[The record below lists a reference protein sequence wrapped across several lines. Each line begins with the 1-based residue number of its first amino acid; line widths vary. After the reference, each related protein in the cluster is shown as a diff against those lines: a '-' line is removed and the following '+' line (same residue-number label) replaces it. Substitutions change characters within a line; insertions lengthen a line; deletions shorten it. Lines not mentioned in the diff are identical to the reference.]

1 MRNKFIIYQVLPR
14 LFGNLNENCTP
25 GGTFEE
31 NGCGKFSAF
40 SPKILRSIKKLGC
53 THIWITG
60 VLEQATC
67 TSFPELSLEGDNPCI
82 VKGQA
87 GSPYAIKD
95 YYDISPELSDHPELR
110 MEEFKNLISLANTEG
125 LDIIID
131 FVPNHLSRA
140 YKSDSKP
147 NYIDDFGAKD
157 NPTLSFS
164 AGNNFYYIPGK
175 PFVSPASR
183 NIPCGKYKEFPAKV
197 TGNDCF
203 RADPDISDWYE
214 TVKLNYGVDYL
225 NGGEKHFS
233 PVPDTW
239 LKMADILEFW
249 AQKGISG
256 FRCDMAEMVPI
267 EFWRKVIIDLKEKY
281 PQIMF
286 IGEIYKTERYREFVE
301 AGFDYLYD
309 KSGLY
314 DTLRLVLKGEISAS
328 SITPCW
334 QMLGDLQGRMLNFL
348 ENHDE
353 HRIASDFFLSDPSKA
368 ISALAVSLLMNSSP
382 FMIYFGQELGERGMD
397 SEGFSR
403 LDGKTSIF
411 DYWSVSTVREWIKQG
426 KEPPLRGIYSKLMN
440 LALSEKAF
448 SRGKFYDLQYFNT
461 NNPDYHPYHHYSF
474 LRGERTDLILVVVNF
489 SQSNFF
495 ISVNIPQEAFAY
507 FHTEYNYPIFGVE
520 LLDGDKILISNAK
533 GEFEKFEIAAN
544 GIRIIKLL
552 Q

>member
-1 MRNKFIIYQVLPR
+1 M
-14 LFGNLNENCTP
+14 NENCIP
-25 GGTFEE
+25 GGTFKE
-31 NGCGKFSAF
+31 NGSGKFSAF
-40 SPKILRSIKKLGC
+40 TPKVLNSIKKLGC
-53 THIWITG
+53 THLWITG
-60 VLEQATC
+60 ALEQATC
-67 TSFPELSLEGDNPCI
+67 TSFLELSLEGDDPCI
-82 VKGQA
+82 VKGKA

-95 YYDISPELSDHPELR
+95 YYDISPELADNTELR
-110 MEEFKNLISLANTEG
+110 MEEFRNLISLANTEG

-147 NYIDDFGAKD
+147 NYVNDFGTKD
-157 NPTLSFS
+157 NPAFSFS
-164 AGNNFYYIPGK
+164 SGNNFYYIPGK
-175 PFVSPASR
+175 QFVSPSAR
-183 NIPCGKYKEFPAKV
+183 NFPCSKFREFPAKV

-203 RADPDISDWYE
+203 RADPEITDWYE

-225 NGGEKHFS
+225 NGGKSYFS

-267 EFWRKVIIDLKEKY
+267 EFWQKVINDLKEKF
-281 PQIMF
+281 PQVIF
-286 IGEIYKTERYREFVE
+286 IGEIYNTQRYREFLE

-314 DTLRLVLKGEISAS
+314 DTLRLVLKGEVSAS
-328 SITPCW
+328 SITSCW

-353 HRIASDFFLSDPSKA
+353 HRIASDFFLSDPFRA
-368 ISALAVSLLMNSSP
+368 IPAVTVSILMNGSP

-397 SEGFSR
+397 SEGLSN

-411 DYWSVSTVREWIKQG
+411 DYWSVSTVRQWLKEE

-440 LALSEKAF
+440 LALYEKAF
-448 SRGKFYDLQYFNT
+448 SQGKFYDLQYSNT
-461 NNPDYHPYHHYSF
+461 QNPDYNPYSHFSF
-474 LRGERTDLILVVVNF
+474 LRGEGKELILVVANF
-489 SQSNFF
+489 SQSSFF
-495 ISVNIPQEAFAY
+495 VSVNIPEEAFDFFNIKCSY
-507 FHTEYNYPIFGVE
+507 PLIGNELMEGGNILLCNTEGE
-520 LLDGDKILISNAK
+520 L
-533 GEFEKFEIAAN
+533 EKFEVAAN

>member
-14 LFGNLNENCTP
+14 LFGNMNENCIP
-25 GGTFEE
+25 GGSYEE

-40 SPKILRSIKKLGC
+40 TPQVLKSIKELGC
-53 THIWITG
+53 THLWITG
-60 VLEQATC
+60 ILEQATC
-67 TSFPELSLEGDNPCI
+67 TSFPQLSLEGDDPCI
-82 VKGQA
+82 VKGKA

-95 YYDISPELSDHPELR
+95 YYDISPELADDPESR
-110 MEEFKNLISLANTEG
+110 MDEFRNLISRAYTQG
-125 LDIIID
+125 LDIIMD

-147 NYIDDFGAKD
+147 NFVNDFGTKD
-157 NPTLSFS
+157 NTSLPFS
-164 AGNNFYYIPGK
+164 SGNNFYYITGK
-175 PFVSPASR
+175 QFVSPSSQ
-183 NIPCGKYKEFPAKV
+183 ISPCSKYIEFPAKV

-203 RADPDISDWYE
+203 KADPAITDWYE

-239 LKMADILEFW
+239 QKMAQILEFW

-267 EFWRKVIIDLKEKY
+267 EFWKKVINDLKEKF

-286 IGEIYKTERYREFVE
+286 IGEVYNTQRYREFLE

-328 SITPCW
+328 SITSCW
-334 QMLGDLQGRMLNFL
+334 QKLGDLQGKMLNFL

-353 HRIASDFFLSDPSKA
+353 HRIASDFFLSDPYMVVP
-368 ISALAVSLLMNSSP
+368 ALAVSILMNNSP

-397 SEGFSR
+397 NEGFST

-411 DYWSVSTVREWIKQG
+411 DYWAVNSVRQWLKEG
-426 KEPPLRGIYSKLMN
+426 KEPPLRRIYNKLMN
-440 LALSEKAF
+440 LALSERAF
-448 SRGKFYDLQYFNT
+448 SRGKFYDLQYANAQ
-461 NNPDYHPYHHYSF
+461 NPDYKTYNIYSF
-474 LRGERTDLILVVVNF
+474 LRGEGKELILVVANF
-489 SQSNFF
+489 AQINLLV
-495 ISVNIPQEAFAY
+495 SVNIPKEAFAY
-507 FHTEYNYPIFGVE
+507 FNIECIYPLFGIDLME
-520 LLDGDKILISNAK
+520 EGNILLSNPQ
-533 GEFEKFEIAAN
+533 ENPEKFEVAAN